1 MAVQTTEGWL
11 LDVSHDYG
19 TGTINLLIKLQDG
32 KAINF
37 KQRLKEYTFYILPKS
52 HSAAEDLFQ
61 QLSRNDQVI
70 KKIFWGERYIDLA
83 DSNKTRVIGISIAD
97 IQFQDYQRF
106 IKKLEMDSRVISLYN
121 TELSVIHQFVYN
133 QMKIPPTSKVRIE
146 YEQEKL
152 LSISKTDD
160 RQEIVP
166 PLFKMVHIR
175 VGDDKIK
182 S

>member
-1 MAVQTTEGWL
+1 
-11 LDVSHDYG
+11 
-19 TGTINLLIKLQDG
+19 
-32 KAINF
+32 
-37 KQRLKEYTFYILPKS
+37 
-52 HSAAEDLFQ
+52 
-61 QLSRNDQVI
+61 
-70 KKIFWGERYIDLA
+70 
-83 DSNKTRVIGISIAD
+83 
-97 IQFQDYQRF
+97 
-106 IKKLEMDSRVISLYN
+106 MDSRVLSLYN
-121 TELSVIHQFVYN
+121 TELSVIHQFIYN

-182 S
+182 T

>member
-52 HSAAEDLFQ
+52 HYAAEDLFQ

-97 IQFQDYQRF
+97 I
-106 IKKLEMDSRVISLYN
+106 
-121 TELSVIHQFVYN
+121 
-133 QMKIPPTSKVRIE
+133 
-146 YEQEKL
+146 
-152 LSISKTDD
+152 
-160 RQEIVP
+160 
-166 PLFKMVHIR
+166 
-175 VGDDKIK
+175 
-182 S
+182 